1 MHSSAA
7 HSASITP
14 AASCTSARTAGCA
27 SGSAPSRA
35 ATAVEACDVETSRTP
50 LAGPNAPS
58 TSPWRSVFVQH
69 GRPAEYRWRRALRE
83 KYCRKGGASLFD
95 GALVR
100 GAAAPECVC
109 HLAAKETIRV
119 RTWVR
124 RSRQGQSSR
133 GAHNANKPR
142 NPAPTMPPRQT
153 CWLVV
158 LAGCAR
164 THAGREVGRQAGAQ
178 ASTSAVCRLRKGL
191 ACFPPSTT
199 QHI

>member
-83 KYCRKGGASLFD
+83 NFSWVKVNYRYRERTSRGTTPGRAHPDPCR
-95 GALVR
+95 
-100 GAAAPECVC
+100 AAPERPTNG
-109 HLAAKETIRV
+109 ARV
-119 RTWVR
+119 SRMR
-124 RSRQGQSSR
+124 RDFSINSFQLKIKKKLQKQK
-133 GAHNANKPR
+133 NTKPS
-142 NPAPTMPPRQT
+142 
-153 CWLVV
+153 CSL
-158 LAGCAR
+158 
-164 THAGREVGRQAGAQ
+164 
-178 ASTSAVCRLRKGL
+178 
-191 ACFPPSTT
+191 
-199 QHI
+199 